1 MKKYCQTLTIKQ
13 IIYYTNIKENTKQD
27 FKYEQ
32 KCHIKNKKCEIKRK
46 KHEMRMIYG
55 IKRVRKFKLQRKNL
69 KRQRNNITFIVLQDT
84 CAWNRTFHNI
94 IT

>member
-1 MKKYCQTLTIKQ
+1 
-13 IIYYTNIKENTKQD
+13 
-27 FKYEQ
+27 
-32 KCHIKNKKCEIKRK
+32 
-46 KHEMRMIYG
+46 MIYG